1 MDPLKIIDGKT
12 IHLVGLKIETS
23 LAKNETQTL
32 WRNFKIA
39 IKDTELGRAKEF
51 YSVQVY
57 QDFNP
62 ETFDPTTI
70 FTKIAAVQTS
80 SGTDHANLENFEIP
94 AGKYAVFEHI
104 GPSHTFRETMKAMFT
119 WLRNSGYVLD
129 DRPHFEILGEDYL
142 GPLHPESKESVWLPI
157 K

>member
-1 MDPLKIIDGKT
+1 MYPLKITDVKT

-32 WRNFKIA
+32 WRSFKIA
-39 IKDTELGRAKEF
+39 IKDSELGRSKEF

-62 ETFDPTTI
+62 ETFDPTTVY
-70 FTKIAAVQTS
+70 TKIAAVQTS
-80 SGTDHANLENFEIP
+80 SAHHANLEKFEIP

-104 GPSHTFRETMKAMFT
+104 GPSHTFPETMRAMFA
-119 WLRNSGYVLD
+119 WLKNSVYVLD

-142 GPLHPESKESVWLPI
+142 GPLHPESKETVWLPI